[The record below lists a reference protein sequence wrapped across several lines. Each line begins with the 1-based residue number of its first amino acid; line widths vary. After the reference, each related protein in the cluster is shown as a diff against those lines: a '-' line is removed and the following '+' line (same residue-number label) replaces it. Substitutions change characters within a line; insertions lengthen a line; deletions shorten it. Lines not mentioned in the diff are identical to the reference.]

1 MRSRHADTAK
11 VTVTLPPLEVPSRPS
26 SVPTAQLRQRLVAV
40 APHLAGLGAL
50 AWWGLPLTHASGGR
64 SGYALAT
71 ALLVLVPALVVLRP
85 LRRVPVPEVALA
97 LAPGVAAF
105 VVCLTAPT
113 HFDGLDDAASIAY
126 AGLLYLVLRAYGT
139 SVERRRLVLVGVMLV
154 GLEQFNQGW
163 LAWWGA
169 DDPSKLFQGTF
180 YWHNQAAAFLVG
192 TCAVATTAAVLA
204 VDRARW
210 LGRITAP
217 VLATG
222 VVLTGSRASYA
233 LLAGCWVGVLL
244 IAGWRRRG
252 LRAALALPL
261 ATYLLLRLV
270 TSRFVLDV
278 QGGPWSVLQRRQAGQ
293 GVGGSG
299 EARLLFWRAA
309 VDLWER
315 HPLTGAGFDS
325 FGSAAVPFMPAGAGL
340 SSLVHNGFVQALS
353 DGGLVLAVT
362 LSLATL
368 LAWGRSLHVGA
379 REVLDRKGALAWD
392 RVAPA
397 VALCPLIV
405 HSAVDFDWSYPALLA
420 FVAVL
425 ASVARR
431 SASEPPAEQLDQPEQ
446 SRHRRGVPAAAA
458 VVAVI
463 TGATL
468 AATAS
473 AAVRYPSTPV
483 PLALRPVASITDH
496 SPVDL
501 RGAATCRKSLSS
513 GDRQVVEAAL
523 ACTEAAAADAPSLQ
537 LQRAA
542 ALTRLGRTGEAVQLA
557 EQAAAQDPSHWT
569 VRLLLAQVLDLAGEH
584 TQARDIVAQVR
595 ADRVAH
601 GSAQDLQLVDRALA
615 ALDGATLQI
624 ASAGTDGSQEAQ
636 PDGSA
641 G

>member
-1 MRSRHADTAK
+1 M
-11 VTVTLPPLEVPSRPS
+11 V
-26 SVPTAQLRQRLVAV
+26 
-40 APHLAGLGAL
+40 PHLAGLGAL

-71 ALLVLVPALVVLRP
+71 ALLVLVPAFAVLRP
-85 LRRVPVPEVALA
+85 LRLVPRREVVLA
-97 LAPGVAAF
+97 LAPAVAAF
-105 VVCLTAPT
+105 VVCVVAPT
-113 HFDGLDDAASIAY
+113 HFDGLDDAASFAY
-126 AGLLYLVLRAYGT
+126 AGLLYLVLRAYAST
-139 SVERRRLVLVGVMLV
+139 VERRRLVLAGVMLI

-192 TCAVATTAAVLA
+192 ACAVAITAAVLA

-217 VLATG
+217 LLATG
-222 VVLTGSRASYA
+222 VVLTGSRANYA
-233 LLAGCWVGVLL
+233 LLLGCWAGVLL
-244 IAGWRRRG
+244 IGAWRRRG
-252 LRAALALPL
+252 VRAALALPL

-278 QGGPWSVLQRRQAGQ
+278 QGGPWSVLERRQAGQ

-299 EARLLFWRAA
+299 EARLFFWRAA

-325 FGSAAVPFMPAGAGL
+325 FGSAGVPFMPAGAGL

-353 DGGLVLAVT
+353 DGGLVLAVP
-362 LSLATL
+362 LALATL
-368 LAWGRSLHVGA
+368 LAWARSLRVGA
-379 REVLDRKGALAWD
+379 EDVLARSSALDWD
-392 RVAPA
+392 KVAPA
-397 VALCPLIV
+397 VALCPLLV

-420 FVAVL
+420 FLAVL
-425 ASVARR
+425 ASVARSSDSPR
-431 SASEPPAEQLDQPEQ
+431 PVVDQVAQ
-446 SRHRRGVPAAAA
+446 GTGRRALPA
-458 VVAVI
+458 VVAVAVLVACAI
-463 TGATL
+463 L

-473 AAVRYPSTPV
+473 TSVRYPAMPV
-483 PLALRPVASITDH
+483 PLALRPVAAVADH
-496 SPVDL
+496 SPSGL
-501 RGAATCRKSLSS
+501 RGPGDCRKALSS
-513 GDRQVVEAAL
+513 QDRQVVQEAL

-542 ALTRLGRTGEAVQLA
+542 ALTRLGRPDEAVRLA
-557 EQAAAQDPSHWT
+557 EGAAAQDPAHWT
-569 VRLLLAQVLDLAGEH
+569 VRLLLAQVLDLAG
-584 TQARDIVAQVR
+584 QQDRARDIVMAVR
-595 ADRVAH
+595 VDRVAH

-615 ALDGATLQI
+615 ALNGANLQI
-624 ASAGTDGSQEAQ
+624 APAVTDGSQEAA